1 MSVIEVVVWVL
12 ILAVVP
18 VCAATWLLWM
28 RHRDGRV
35 RGAWRHLFVVLCL
48 LASWY
53 VVMAFVVM
61 LGGQTEAGMMLSLL
75 WIIAGLSWGAIAL
88 GNHRHG
94 SRTGTTVN
102 VDANDAF
109 AQVMARKRRAYAMYV
124 ATPRRVP

>member
-61 LGGQTEAGMMLSLL
+61 LGGQTTAGTMLSIL
-75 WIIAGLSWGAIAL
+75 WAIGGLSWAGIAL
-88 GNHRHG
+88 GSRRSA
-94 SRTGTTVN
+94 SRTTVTVN
-102 VDANDAF
+102 ANDAF
-109 AQVMARKRRAYAMYV
+109 AQVMERKRRARAYTMSTGRGRA
-124 ATPRRVP
+124 